1 MRKKQIQEER
11 RMKKEVMK
19 KTTYVDAMTKTKIEE
34 IRKSRGYD
42 NTNDFVVAIIS
53 NHYSSFQDLSTRFFL
68 KQFIRNSIKKRDASI
83 TIRLYDNN
91 LYERLTHEAARKRLD
106 VSTMLYMILLEFLM
120 NE

>member
-1 MRKKQIQEER
+1 
-11 RMKKEVMK
+11 MKKEVMK
-19 KTTYVDAMTKTKIEE
+19 KTTYVDSLTKERIEE
-34 IRKSRGYD
+34 LKKARGYD

-53 NHYSSFQDLSTRFFL
+53 NHYSSFQDLPTKFFL
-68 KQFIRNSIKKRDASI
+68 KKFIKKSIKRKNASI